1 MREAAAV
8 GEMFGQDPAALLEES
23 STLRRLVRL
32 AAFNIVQGE
41 RNKQAAKG

>member
-1 MREAAAV
+1 MREAAFV
-8 GEMFGQDPAALLEES
+8 GEMFAIDPAVLLEET

-32 AAFNIVQGE
+32 AAHNIVQGE